1 MGIIIFLLH
10 DVPAIHA
17 FPVTSVEP
25 GEAPGSETGATAKMK
40 ALQDRVAYDEASPAV
55 ELR

>member
-17 FPVTSVEP
+17 FSRSTSVEP
-25 GEAPGSETGATAKMK
+25 RAQETGATAKMK
-40 ALQDRVAYDEASPAV
+40 ALQIEWLMMSEPSRPS
-55 ELR
+55 LR